1 MYYRDYREIYE
12 WAFTA
17 KIYPNKK
24 EVGETVLLA
33 DEQKPAIQDKATKCL
48 RSIDKV

>member
-24 EVGETVLLA
+24 EVGELYTYIICSG
-33 DEQKPAIQDKATKCL
+33 KTK
-48 RSIDKV
+48 RM